1 MDELLLQNKIC
12 DFTHMLKHIKNI
24 SVDLKNLILMMVE
37 SDPEYRLTAEEAL
50 RHPFFDAEQT
60 LINEL
65 IS

>member
-1 MDELLLQNKIC
+1 
-12 DFTHMLKHIKNI
+12 MLKHIKNI
-24 SVDLKNLILMMVE
+24 SVELINLILMMVK
-37 SDPEYRLTAEEAL
+37 SDPEHRLTAEEAL